1 MRHLDIWDPKGPLVH
16 QCLCSSL
23 LLIDFQDE
31 AFEYFLSACF
41 LAELTNYSV
50 QINWSKRKESLDECA
65 LCNERESAHTVK
77 AIACIIQGKPH
88 FYLNYLDLGVKEMQ

>member
-1 MRHLDIWDPKGPLVH
+1 MTLFHQHLHSSFLLVDFQDEAFRYFRDSKGPLVH

-41 LAELTNYSV
+41 LTELTNYSV
-50 QINWSKRKESLDECA
+50 QINWSKKSLWMNVLYLTKENL
-65 LCNERESAHTVK
+65 H
-77 AIACIIQGKPH
+77 IQ
-88 FYLNYLDLGVKEMQ
+88 